1 MTFTPAIAARLRV
14 VSLWDV
20 LTLDLGDSPQRTIPL
35 FHGLGHSQARIAAL
49 LARLRRFEGGEYV
62 VRKGETGEEM
72 FVVIDGDLTATVSS
86 AGELVTIRKLSRGD
100 VIGEVALFHGMR
112 TADVRAEGAVRLLSL
127 TLDDLQRLN
136 RRYPRIGAR
145 VHANLAV
152 VLADRLAD
160 VTDRFAARATVSRPA
175 PD

>member
-1 MTFTPAIAARLRV
+1 
-14 VSLWDV
+14 
-20 LTLDLGDSPQRTIPL
+20 
-35 FHGLGHSQARIAAL
+35 
-49 LARLRRFEGGEYV
+49 
-62 VRKGETGEEM
+62 M